1 MNAWSFIL
9 TAAALT
15 LSLTPAPATA
25 QITQVRQLSVER
37 IPAEIAGRY
46 AIPIQ
51 IYPGRNSVI
60 DFRTGEV
67 ISFIQL
73 SDSSRLIFQTNAPIE
88 SGAARTVV
96 IRPIQPLF
104 FEGATTS
111 PIPNLVVTTFNSSG
125 DERTYLFNLVPN
137 RQIPGFSDPN
147 GIAIITDAQWQAEI
161 DAQRQAA
168 APTNVIQTEL
178 GLATLQDIARGLRAA
193 IDQGYTRA
201 NDPVVYDVLEVLA
214 QTRNGVPLVNAAAT
228 VGVNLSILVALG
240 EIGIEA
246 AQQEA
251 APPEP
256 TGEPAPFSA
265 VGG

>member
-1 MNAWSFIL
+1 MNWSFIL
-9 TAAALT
+9 TAATLT
-15 LSLTPAPATA
+15 LSLTPAATA

-37 IPAEIAGRY
+37 IPAEIAGRF
-46 AIPIQ
+46 ATPVQ

-96 IRPIQPLF
+96 IRPIETLI
-104 FEGATTS
+104 FEGSTTS
-111 PIPNLVVTTFNSSG
+111 PVPNLVVTTINASG

-137 RQIPGFSDPN
+137 RHVPRFSDPN
-147 GIAIITDAQWQAEI
+147 GIAIIADADWQAEI
-161 DAQRQAA
+161 DAQRRAA
-168 APTNVIQTEL
+168 GPTNVIQTGL
-178 GLATLQDIARGLRAA
+178 GVATLQDIARGLRVA
-193 IDQGYTRA
+193 IDKKYTRA
-201 NDPVVYDVLEVLA
+201 NDPVVYAVLEVLA
-214 QTRNGVPLVNAAAT
+214 QTRNGDPLEEAAAM
-228 VGVNLSILVALG
+228 VGVDLSVLVALG
-240 EIGIEA
+240 EIGL
-246 AQQEA
+246 EA

-256 TGEPAPFSA
+256 TGEPDAFST